1 MRKTAVREEQKG
13 WAWRMA
19 LLGFVAVFPLVL
31 VFLGQ
36 YAVLIRDHYK
46 IVALKDRQR
55 TLERERATMLLELQA
70 LSSLERV
77 ESVAVKRLGMVVP
90 SHRQVL
96 DLRKI
101 QSVRQGNGPG
111 SAKN

>member
-13 WAWRMA
+13 WAWRMV
-19 LLGFVAVFPLVL
+19 LLGFVAVCPLVL

-36 YAVLIRDHYK
+36 YAILIRDHYR

-55 TLERERATMLLELQA
+55 VLARERATMLLEMQS

-77 ESVAVKRLGMVVP
+77 EAVAVKRLGMVVP
-90 SHRQVL
+90 PHRQVL

-101 QSVRQGNGPG
+101 QTTQQGIGTG

>member
-13 WAWRMA
+13 WAWWMV
-19 LLGFVAVFPLVL
+19 LSGFSIVSLLVL

-36 YAVLIRDHYK
+36 YAVLIRDHYQ

-55 TLERERATMLLELQA
+55 TLQRERATMLLELQS

-77 ESVAVKRLGMVVP
+77 ESVAIKRLGMVVP
-90 SHRQVL
+90 AHRQVL

-101 QSVRQGNGPG
+101 QLPEQGNGSP